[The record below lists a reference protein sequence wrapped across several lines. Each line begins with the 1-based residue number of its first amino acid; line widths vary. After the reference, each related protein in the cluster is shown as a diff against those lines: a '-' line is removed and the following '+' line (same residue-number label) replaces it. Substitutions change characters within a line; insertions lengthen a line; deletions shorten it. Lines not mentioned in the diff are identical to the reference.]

1 MQGERVR
8 VLVDGIGSID
18 VSNTSAD
25 HAPAVN
31 PLLADRIEVLRG
43 PQALLYGSAAIGG
56 VVNVIDRRIP
66 TSVPEEPVHVGL
78 ATYGSAAN
86 QRSIAGSVEVP
97 LGGGWVAHA
106 DGSRSVSDDMKIG
119 GYALTPALRAQAR
132 ATAAAGTGDPGI
144 DYAANADVQAA
155 CPTPPPKAGMRA
167 GSCLYRQQGQHRRG
181 LQPYRQ
187 PVWRAHPL
195 CHAAWRR
202 AGSAAHPAQPG
213 PLGCARRIR
222 PPAARSRRFRRVSA
236 MPPIAMPNWRP
247 MAAWAPLLQPRHG
260 RPAGSDAG
268 PAGRLARGQRA
279 QIVSRDFD
287 VHGDEAFLPRTPPA
301 RSACS
306 PCSKCNWAR

>member
-66 TSVPEEPVHVGL
+66 TSVPEEPVHVGAL

-119 GYALTPALRAQAR
+119 GYALTPALRA
-132 ATAAAGTGDPGI
+132 G
-144 DYAANADVQAA
+144 
-155 CPTPPPKAGMRA
+155 
-167 GSCLYRQQGQHRRG
+167 QGHRG
-181 LQPYRQ
+181 
-187 PVWRAHPL
+187 
-195 CHAAWRR
+195 
-202 AGSAAHPAQPG
+202 GG
-213 PLGCARRIR
+213 
-222 PPAARSRRFRRVSA
+222 
-236 MPPIAMPNWRP
+236 
-247 MAAWAPLLQPRHG
+247 HG
-260 RPAGSDAG
+260 RSG
-268 PAGRLARGQRA
+268 
-279 QIVSRDFD
+279 
-287 VHGDEAFLPRTPPA
+287 H
-301 RSACS
+301 
-306 PCSKCNWAR
+306 